1 MRMKTWRG
9 EERRRGRGRLSITS
23 YRSLAPAAGA
33 EGGAREG

>member
-9 EERRRGRGRLSITS
+9 EERRRGRLSITS